1 MNFEKQIQYKMGFA
15 SFCAYSMNKI
25 LRDFN
30 ILSKNFPN
38 KSSCDKMS
46 YDITMKTTGG
56 TLVYGL

>member
-1 MNFEKQIQYKMGFA
+1 LIPGRYDAALSFMNE
-15 SFCAYSMNKI
+15 I

-46 YDITMKTTGG
+46 YDITMKTIGG